1 MKLIVVSEAD
11 PTSMLVGRLLLEEY
25 EFKPIRNG
33 LYARGG
39 IGLRVIREKH
49 VHANGL
55 GEDLKPELQV
65 VASSHKSEAG
75 VRALLTHPVGNWGD
89 EVLVGGLP
97 RTLSPTSAIA
107 LYGALQ
113 ALRDAASSL
122 GLDEWSIGL
131 EVTHHGPATSIPT
144 IFIEAGG
151 PSGEAP
157 DRGALEAVARAC
169 MAACEIGSG
178 PPPAVGFGGGHYA
191 PSFTR
196 LALAEEY
203 SFGHMCPK
211 YAMPVDRVL
220 IEQAF
225 EKTVERPRLAIID
238 WKGLR
243 GQDRELLLSIF
254 RDLGVEWVKV

>member
-11 PTSMLVGRLLLEEY
+11 PISMLVGRILVEEHG
-25 EFKPIRNG
+25 FKSIRDG
-33 LYARGG
+33 LYMRGD
-39 IGLRVIREKH
+39 IGLRVIKERH

-65 VASSHKSEAG
+65 IASTHRSEAG
-75 VRALLTHPVGNWGD
+75 VKALLTHPIGNWGD
-89 EVLVGGLP
+89 EALVGGFP

-113 ALRDAASSL
+113 ALRDAVSSL
-122 GLDEWSIGL
+122 GLNEWSIGL

-144 IFIEAGG
+144 IFVEAGG
-151 PSGEAP
+151 PLCEAL

-169 MAACEIGSG
+169 IAACEIGSG

-211 YAMPVDRVL
+211 YAMPVDRAL

-243 GQDRELLLSIF
+243 GQDRELLLLTL
-254 RDLGVEWVKV
+254 RDLGVDWVKA